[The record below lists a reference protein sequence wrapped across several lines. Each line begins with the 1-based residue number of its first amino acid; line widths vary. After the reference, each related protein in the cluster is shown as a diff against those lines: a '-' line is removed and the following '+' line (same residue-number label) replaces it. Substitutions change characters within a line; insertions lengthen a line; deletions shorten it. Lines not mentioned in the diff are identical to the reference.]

1 MTFLKTA
8 DSGLYG
14 RDLLRP
20 DRMRTA
26 LPRKARLNS
35 DEVMIE
41 FARRTGGLRTSEDRN
56 IFDLM
61 SQRKS
66 NEITLELTDD
76 QYGRLRS

>member
-14 RDLLRP
+14 RDLFRP

-41 FARRTGGLRTSEDRN
+41 FARRAGGLRTSEDRN

-66 NEITLELTDD
+66 DEITLELTDD
-76 QYGRLRS
+76 STAN

>member
-1 MTFLKTA
+1 MTFLETA

-35 DEVMIE
+35 DEVTIE
-41 FARRTGGLRTSEDRN
+41 FVRRAGGLRSSQDRN

-66 NEITLELTDD
+66 DEITLALTDD
-76 QYGRLRS
+76 STAN

>member
-1 MTFLKTA
+1 MTFLKSA

-26 LPRKARLNS
+26 LPRKARFNS

-41 FARRTGGLRTSEDRN
+41 FARCDDGLRTSEDRN

-61 SQRKS
+61 IQRKS
-66 NEITLELTDD
+66 GEITLELRMT
-76 QYGRLRS
+76 STAN